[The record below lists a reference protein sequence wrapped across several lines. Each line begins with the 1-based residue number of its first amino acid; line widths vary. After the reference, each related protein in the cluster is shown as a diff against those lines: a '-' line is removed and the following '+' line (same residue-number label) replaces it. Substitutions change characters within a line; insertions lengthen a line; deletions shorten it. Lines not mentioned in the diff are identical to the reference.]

1 MILFF
6 SLISK
11 HRNISFYFQF
21 DDTLG
26 FYPLR
31 QTGGTVSPL
40 GSPLSL
46 QKKGARFGTNVPM
59 ITELGK
65 ILP

>member
-1 MILFF
+1 MQL
-6 SLISK
+6 LL
-11 HRNISFYFQF
+11 HFQF

-40 GSPLSL
+40 NSPLSL

-65 ILP
+65 SLSYRSKWLKPS